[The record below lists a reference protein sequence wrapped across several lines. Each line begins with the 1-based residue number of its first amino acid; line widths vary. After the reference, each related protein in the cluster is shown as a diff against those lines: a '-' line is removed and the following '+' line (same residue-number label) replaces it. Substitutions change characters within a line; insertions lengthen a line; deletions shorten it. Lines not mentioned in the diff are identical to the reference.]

1 MEISLTERQ
10 RIPTSGA
17 RAVSLIAVGDVE
29 LLAIPQLAY
38 DVAGQAPGMNAG
50 DSDTDLLLLRRDGG
64 RFVPW
69 GKLAAPGGEDAE
81 FFTIQD
87 RAFLAVASLRCG
99 SGPYRFD
106 VESQI
111 FTWVSGEFVPFQKLR
126 TFGAK
131 QFKHWRIGERD
142 FLGLAQGL
150 RLPGMEDCNL
160 QSVVYEWDG
169 DGFVEQ
175 QRIPS
180 QWAYNWHPFTVGDTF
195 FVAHA
200 EHIGPSVL
208 YRWDGDRLVP
218 HQQLVARAG
227 RAFASFDQE
236 GATYL
241 LAAGLFEPP
250 TLLRWRGDRFEAV
263 QVLEGLGARELA
275 VLRIDDALFV
285 IRVNFIVGTP
295 EDPDPVLD
303 SCVYA
308 WASRGLEVVASFPT
322 SGGTDAALLGGGGG
336 ELQMVVSNS
345 LSAELRFATD
355 TIVYSLDTNGL

>member
-17 RAVSLIAVGDVE
+17 RAVSPIAVGDVE

-69 GKLAAPGGEDAE
+69 GELAAPGGEDAE

-111 FTWVSGEFVPFQKLR
+111 FTWVSGEFVPFQNLR

-131 QFKHWRIGERD
+131 QFKHWRVGERD

-200 EHIGPSVL
+200 EHLGPSVL
-208 YRWDGDRLVP
+208 YRWDGERLVP
-218 HQQLVARAG
+218 HQQLVERAG
-227 RAFASFDQE
+227 RAFASFDQD
-236 GATYL
+236 GASYL

-250 TLLRWRGDRFEAV
+250 TLLRWRGDRFETV

-275 VLRIDDALFV
+275 ILHVDGALLV

-303 SCVYA
+303 SHVYA
-308 WASRGLEVVASFPT
+308 WASGGLEVVASFPT
-322 SGGTDAALLGGGGG
+322 SGGTDAALLDGGG